1 MNKTMKNY
9 KEFVVT
15 FIPFNAELIS
25 GPLWELDIAG
35 INELDNSL
43 VLFTIEDSAVTIENV
58 EEIMRSLQKEN
69 LVETFSVTEELLE
82 NKNWNEEW
90 EKKVRVIQITDKIV
104 IKPSFK
110 EYTPKENQVIIQIDP
125 KMSFGTGE
133 HATTRLVLEFCE
145 NYVSKNDMVL
155 DVGCGTGVLAIG
167 SVLLGAKKAIGIDN
181 DEWCL
186 LNGNE
191 NVALNKLEDKVEIR
205 LCETKDVVEKDFD
218 LILANINKHILID
231 IRNDLYNKMKAG
243 GKLILSG
250 LLNTDEEDILK
261 HYSEM
266 GLKLKEKKHQDEWI
280 ALIFTK

>member
-1 MNKTMKNY
+1 MKNY
-9 KEFVVT
+9 KEFAVT
-15 FIPFNAELIS
+15 FLPFNVELVS
-25 GPLWELDIAG
+25 GALWELEITG

-43 VLFTIEDSAVTIENV
+43 ILFTVEDSPVTIESI
-58 EEIMRSLQKEN
+58 EEIMLSLKKEN
-69 LVETFSVTEELLE
+69 LVETFSITEELLE

-90 EKKVRVIQITDKIV
+90 EKKVRVIEITDKIV

-133 HATTRLVLEFCE
+133 HATTRLVLQFCE
-145 NYVSKNDMVL
+145 TYVKKDDTVL
-155 DVGCGTGVLAIG
+155 DVGCGTGILALG

-191 NVALNKLEDKVEIR
+191 NVILNKLENKVEIR
-205 LCETKDVVEKDFD
+205 LCETRDIPEKEFD

-231 IRNDLYNKMKAG
+231 IRNDLYDKMKAG

-250 LLNTDEEDILK
+250 LLNTDEEDIVK
-261 HYSEM
+261 HYTAK
-266 GLKLKEKKHQDEWI
+266 GLELIEKKFQDEWI
-280 ALIFTK
+280 ALVFSK

>member
-1 MNKTMKNY
+1 MKNY
-9 KEFVVT
+9 KEFAVT
-15 FIPFNAELIS
+15 FLPFNAELVS
-25 GPLWELDIAG
+25 GALWELDIAG

-43 VLFTIEDSAVTIENV
+43 VLFAVEDSTVTIECVN
-58 EEIMRSLQKEN
+58 EIMLSLKKEN
-69 LVETFSVTEELLE
+69 LVESFSVTEELLE

-90 EKKVRVIQITDKIV
+90 EKKVRVIEITDKIV

-110 EYTPKENQVIIQIDP
+110 KYTPKENQVIIQIDP

-133 HATTRLVLEFCE
+133 HATTRLVLQFCE
-145 NYVSKNDMVL
+145 NHVSKNDTVL

-191 NVALNKLEDKVEIR
+191 NVELNNLKDKVEIR
-205 LCETKDVVEKDFD
+205 LCETKDVIEKDFD
-218 LILANINKHILID
+218 LILANINKHILLE
-231 IRNDLYNKMKAG
+231 IRDDLYKKLKAG

-250 LLNTDEEDILK
+250 LLASDEDDIMTS
-261 HYSEM
+261 YSEK
-266 GLKLKEKKHQDEWI
+266 GLKLAGKKNLDEWI
-280 ALIFTK
+280 ALVFIK